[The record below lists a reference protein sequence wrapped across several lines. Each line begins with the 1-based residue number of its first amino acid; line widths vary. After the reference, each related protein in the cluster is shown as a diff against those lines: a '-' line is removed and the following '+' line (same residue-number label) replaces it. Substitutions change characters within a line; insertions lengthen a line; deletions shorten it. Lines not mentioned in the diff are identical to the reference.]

1 MNTLA
6 ATMIQTPLY
15 WEDKAKN
22 IALFDSL
29 LATIQSP
36 GDFIVLPEMFTTAF
50 SMNRSLAEPMEGE
63 TVTWMKR
70 QAATLQTPI
79 CGSLMIVDESNYYN
93 RFVWVNPDGTL
104 QFYNKRHLFR
114 MAKEHDHFTAGN
126 NRILVELNGWKLFP
140 VVCYDL
146 RFPVWLRRTAQFD
159 YDAMIVVA
167 NWPER
172 REQHWRIL
180 LQARAI
186 ENQSYVVAVNRV
198 GEDGNGLNY
207 SGYSGILSPK
217 GEWIIAL
224 PNDAS
229 VTRVEMSREELID
242 WRTNFPAAN
251 DADTFTLA

>member
-1 MNTLA
+1 MKALR
-6 ATMIQTPLY
+6 ATIIQTSLY

-22 IALFDSL
+22 IALFDNL
-29 LATIQSP
+29 LGTIESP
-36 GDFIVLPEMFTTAF
+36 TDFIVLPEMFTTAF

-63 TVTWMKR
+63 TITWMKHK
-70 QAATLQTPI
+70 AKLLNTPL
-79 CGSLMIVDESNYYN
+79 CGSVMIVDEGNYYN

-114 MAKEHDHFTAGN
+114 MAHEHDHFSAGN
-126 NRILVELNGWKLFP
+126 SRIIIELNGWKLFP

-146 RFPVWLRRTAQFD
+146 RFPVWLRRTPQFN

-172 REQHWRIL
+172 REHHWRVL

-198 GEDGNGLNY
+198 GEDGAGLNY
-207 SGYSGILSPK
+207 TGYSSILSAK
-217 GEWIIAL
+217 GEWVTVL
-224 PNDAS
+224 PNNAS
-229 VTRVEMSREELID
+229 VTQVEMSWQELMD

-251 DADTFTLA
+251 DADSFTLA